1 MPRPISTPDDALVA
15 AVTENPGAT
24 AAAVA
29 AALGIGH
36 SSAQKRLAAL
46 EVAGQV
52 RRDRGGRVDGVRAPD
67 RWHPL
72 DADPAVAA
80 QPATDHEEAGRA
92 EPAVRGAVAADG
104 RGRLGRGAL
113 AAMVRDYLAER
124 PKESF
129 GPAALAKTL
138 GRSPGAISNALA
150 AMAERGEAVLVAD
163 KPRRYR
169 IAR

>member
-1 MPRPISTPDDALVA
+1 MPRPISTPDGALVA
-15 AVTENPGAT
+15 AVAANPGAT

-67 RWHPL
+67 RWRPL
-72 DADPAVAA
+72 AVDGAVATHPVA
-80 QPATDHEEAGRA
+80 DHEEAGRA
-92 EPAVRGAVAADG
+92 EPAVRGADAAEG
-104 RGRLGRGAL
+104 RGRLWRGAL

-124 PKESF
+124 PTESF

>member
-15 AVTENPGAT
+15 AVTANPGAT
-24 AAAVA
+24 AAAMA

-46 EVAGQV
+46 EVTGRV

-80 QPATDHEEAGRA
+80 QPGTDHD
-92 EPAVRGAVAADG
+92 EPAVCGTVAAEG
-104 RGRLGRGAL
+104 RGHLGRGAL

-138 GRSPGAISNALA
+138 GRSQGAISNALA

-169 IAR
+169 ITR

>member
-1 MPRPISTPDDALVA
+1 MPRPISTPDGALVA
-15 AVTENPGAT
+15 AVAANPGAT

-72 DADPAVAA
+72 DVDPAVAA
-80 QPATDHEEAGRA
+80 QPATHHE
-92 EPAVRGAVAADG
+92 EPAVPLAVAAEG
-104 RGRLGRGAL
+104 RGRLERGAL
-113 AAMVRDYLAER
+113 AAMVRAYLAER